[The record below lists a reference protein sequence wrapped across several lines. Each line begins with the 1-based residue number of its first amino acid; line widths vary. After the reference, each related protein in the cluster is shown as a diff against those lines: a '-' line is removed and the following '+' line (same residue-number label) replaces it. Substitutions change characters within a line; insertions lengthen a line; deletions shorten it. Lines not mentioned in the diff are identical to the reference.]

1 MHPTRTYDYLV
12 KSRAM
17 LLDWV
22 RPLTHEQYTAEHPI
36 GLATLAR
43 TLHHTMAAEWNYM
56 QRINGRT
63 EPLGE
68 RAPAHDPEASPP
80 FPFPDLESA
89 WGRLATQTRADL
101 AALLEARV
109 DWHEP
114 LTYRTVLKSGPA
126 TYDASRSDMF
136 TQLAL
141 HEVHHRAQALNM
153 LRRLGV
159 ETGELDFNSLMFLPG
174 HP

>member
-1 MHPTRTYDYLV
+1 MHPTRTYHYLV

-17 LLDWV
+17 LFAWI
-22 RPLTHEQYTAEHPI
+22 RPLSPEQYASTHPV
-36 GLATLAR
+36 GLGSLAR
-43 TLHHTMAAEWNYM
+43 TLHHTMAAEWLYM

-63 EPLGE
+63 EPLGPLDPE
-68 RAPAHDPEASPP
+68 HDPEPADPLP
-80 FPFPDLESA
+80 FPALESTWTEQA
-89 WGRLATQTRADL
+89 SQTGTDL